1 MDNIVLTQTHIY
13 KEVTMK
19 VKHKVS
25 GRQFEVSADYFNKYE
40 DVLQVLEVVDEKP
53 VKATTTKKKTKVITE
68 ETPVVLSEA

>member
-1 MDNIVLTQTHIY
+1 
-13 KEVTMK
+13 MK

-53 VKATTTKKKTKVITE
+53 VKATTKKKTKVITE

>member
-1 MDNIVLTQTHIY
+1 
-13 KEVTMK
+13 MK

-40 DVLQVLEVVDEKP
+40 DVLQVLEVVNEKP
-53 VKATTTKKKTKVITE
+53 VKATKKKTKVITE

>member
-1 MDNIVLTQTHIY
+1 
-13 KEVTMK
+13 MK

-53 VKATTTKKKTKVITE
+53 VKATTKQRRRLK
-68 ETPVVLSEA
+68 

>member
-1 MDNIVLTQTHIY
+1 
-13 KEVTMK
+13 MK

-53 VKATTTKKKTKVITE
+53 VKATTTTKKKTKVITE

>member
-40 DVLQVLEVVDEKP
+40 DVLQVLEVVNEKP
-53 VKATTTKKKTKVITE
+53 VKATKKKTKVITE

>member
-1 MDNIVLTQTHIY
+1 
-13 KEVTMK
+13 MK

-53 VKATTTKKKTKVITE
+53 VKATKKKTKVITE

>member
-1 MDNIVLTQTHIY
+1 MDNIVLTQTYIY

-40 DVLQVLEVVDEKP
+40 DVLQVLEVVNEKP
-53 VKATTTKKKTKVITE
+53 VKATKKKTKVITE